1 MAPILQQYSPL
12 EAIWPAILRQEQ
24 KNLEK
29 AKDFFRNPILQCR
42 KRVIQSAKESALLLR
57 KPRLLIV
64 TIGSLLFF
72 SSGTSASDAAGS
84 LDLGRWKGKVVIV
97 DFWASW
103 CVPCRRSFPWLNEMQ
118 AKYRD
123 QGLVVIG
130 VNEDASADDSVAF
143 LKEVPAHF
151 KTIRDEDGALA
162 REFDVVAMPSSY
174 ILDRDGN
181 VVTRHLGFKVRLME
195 EYEAV
200 IREALSVPGLARND

>member
-1 MAPILQQYSPL
+1 MTYS
-12 EAIWPAILRQEQ
+12 QF
-24 KNLEK
+24 KY
-29 AKDFFRNPILQCR
+29 
-42 KRVIQSAKESALLLR
+42 
-57 KPRLLIV
+57 LIISTCLV
-64 TIGSLLFF
+64 TILCSHA
-72 SSGTSASDAAGS
+72 SASDETGV
-84 LDLGRWKGKVVIV
+84 LDLSDSRGHVVVV

-103 CVPCRRSFPWLNEMQ
+103 CVPCRRSIPWLNKMQ
-118 AKYRD
+118 EKYRD
-123 QGLVVIG
+123 QGLVIIG